1 MNELNDLQVQ
11 EVNGGILPALWAGA
25 KVVAAIGS
33 IAGGGYTLGY
43 ALYSK

>member
-1 MNELNDLQVQ
+1 MKELNSKKVQ
-11 EVNGGILPALWAGA
+11 DVDGGILPALWAGA
-25 KVVAAIGS
+25 KIVAAIGS